1 MGRGRGRDRKRLQH
15 DRSIDRS
22 FCACAFQRSHAK
34 THSVLCT
41 TACSFPSVAR
51 TSPCVHT
58 TDKSCVLW
66 PQTNKKEAANQS
78 TEQSQKV
85 ADVCV
90 YVCVCVPSRTQRL
103 YVFFVFQTNQKT
115 TKTIQKLFFPIPL
128 SGKHPFF

>member
-66 PQTNKKEAANQS
+66 PQTNKKQQIRVPNNH
-78 TEQSQKV
+78 KRWRMC
-85 ADVCV
+85 VCMC
-90 YVCVCVPSRTQRL
+90 VCVCPHGHSVCMC
-103 YVFFVFQTNQKT
+103 F
-115 TKTIQKLFFPIPL
+115 LFFKKKVL
-128 SGKHPFF
+128 CKKKKKKKKKK